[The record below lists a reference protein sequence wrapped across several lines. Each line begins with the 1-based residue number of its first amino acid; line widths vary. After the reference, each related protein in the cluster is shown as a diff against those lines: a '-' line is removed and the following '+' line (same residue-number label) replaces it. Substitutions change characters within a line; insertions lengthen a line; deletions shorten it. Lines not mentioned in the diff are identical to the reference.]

1 MSTSAP
7 SLQSGT
13 TQADLRSVLRL
24 AAVGFALFVAGAG
37 ATMAA
42 AGLFNPLLLAA
53 AAAVN
58 LVAMLLICGLTAIA
72 LELGAPRSGDRDARR
87 QRVSRR
93 ALQLAS
99 IFWAAA
105 GLAFLLSPVLAR
117 L

>member
-1 MSTSAP
+1 
-7 SLQSGT
+7 
-13 TQADLRSVLRL
+13 
-24 AAVGFALFVAGAG
+24 
-37 ATMAA
+37 
-42 AGLFNPLLLAA
+42 
-53 AAAVN
+53 
-58 LVAMLLICGLTAIA
+58 MLLICGLTAIA